1 MDICVFG
8 SQNTN
13 PLARAWLS
21 DFAPDPKATIELFAD
36 GNISAVTFALLRAS
50 ALRQHRTFA
59 RFRLFDPKRNTDYV
73 RCPREGA
80 TLSPARFFV
89 RESRQECS

>member
-36 GNISAVTFALLRAS
+36 GNYL
-50 ALRQHRTFA
+50 
-59 RFRLFDPKRNTDYV
+59 
-73 RCPREGA
+73 G
-80 TLSPARFFV
+80 
-89 RESRQECS
+89 